1 MLAEARDKNNSDELM
16 YILLGEK
23 PIKVFGDQFGVEIN
37 SHADTRFILNSS
49 KQRTLTVLHNH
60 PGGSTFSLNDF
71 NFFMGTPSV
80 RTLTIVSNTA
90 RVMYVTKTDSFDF
103 VGAVKTLKEIDKIL
117 DSDIERVF
125 KKMYNHGIRY
135 KLK

>member
-1 MLAEARDKNNSDELM
+1 M